1 MSFEMPPPNTPEEGV
16 AAPTTSTRTE
26 ARRMLGSG
34 VPSTIYDS
42 PASSSDG
49 SRRSS
54 LADYDPYQVPLRSH
68 TQAHIENGI
77 DYQALDYAQQ
87 VDEALLCPICHTP
100 FFMPMTTKTCG
111 HTFCASC
118 LDRALET
125 QHACP
130 IDRRPLDISRDIS
143 QTRTRVILDQLD
155 RLKVKCP
162 NTGCDHVCSRELLD
176 GHVERYCEYT
186 LVSCPDPDCDE
197 TIWRK
202 DARPENGCLHHVTL
216 CPYCEMALTFNDL
229 ERHYDQE
236 CKGQEAECPHCD
248 AVVVRHRLAKHIA
261 TDCREVETH
270 CKFQSAGCKQFARR
284 KNIEEHQK
292 DGCVYE
298 AIAKLMQAREED
310 HKIINELK
318 GRLDALDGRTRH
330 LERYGGG
337 GGGNGSSSGVRESSA
352 FTRATAAP
360 PVSGLTAHALNNL
373 NRMQP
378 PTSGYTDLMEANQN
392 ITLDDLFETFENENN
407 QHNDSNYSSPREAA
421 AAMATDASPIP
432 VAYNS
437 VSGPWESAEDYMLAQ
452 FEAMEA
458 KIEDLRKMMVEL
470 DGRHTMR
477 LVNDTMRMNEQ
488 IAELGSKVG
497 VLGMH
502 TTWLMSMQR
511 QSRGQQSGAGST
523 TGNARSNMSTTGGSG
538 GGGGGGSGSTAGN
551 NEEGRGRTTTTTT
564 GASGSS
570 RTATQTSQ
578 QDNRNRADGE
588 GARGRYLNTSD
599 IPPVRRS
606 SVGRGENP
614 PRL

>member
-1 MSFEMPPPNTPEEGV
+1 MSSEMPPPNTPEEGV
-16 AAPTTSTRTE
+16 AAPTASSRAE
-26 ARRMLGSG
+26 ARRILGSG

-42 PASSSDG
+42 PASSSDS

-54 LADYDPYQVPLRSH
+54 LADYDPYQVPLRRH
-68 TQAHIENGI
+68 TQERPEAGI
-77 DYQALDYAQQ
+77 DYQALDYVQQ

-100 FFMPMTTKTCG
+100 FFKPMTTKTCG

-125 QHACP
+125 QHVCP
-130 IDRRPLDISRDIS
+130 IDRRPLDISRDIAH
-143 QTRTRVILDQLD
+143 TRTRIILDQLD

-162 NTGCDHVCSRELLD
+162 NAGCDHVCARDSLD
-176 GHVERYCEYT
+176 VHVERYCEFT
-186 LVSCPDPDCDE
+186 LVRCPDPQCDE
-197 TIWRK
+197 TIYRK

-229 ERHYDQE
+229 ERHYDEE
-236 CKGQEAECPHCD
+236 CTGQEAECPHCD
-248 AVVVRHRLAKHIA
+248 AIVVRHRLAKHVA
-261 TDCREVETH
+261 TDCQEVETH
-270 CKFQSAGCKQFARR
+270 CKFRAAGCKQFARR
-284 KNIEEHQK
+284 KDIEEHQK

-337 GGGNGSSSGVRESSA
+337 GGGSSAVRETSS
-352 FTRATAAP
+352 FTRAAP
-360 PVSGLTAHALNNL
+360 PPTTGLTAHALDHL
-373 NRMQP
+373 NRIQP
-378 PTSGYTDLMEANQN
+378 PQPPIYADVTEANRN
-392 ITLDDLFETFENENN
+392 MTLDDLFETFEQENN
-407 QHNDSNYSSPREAA
+407 HHDASNYSSPREAPAVIA
-421 AAMATDASPIP
+421 ADTPPAP

-437 VSGPWESAEDYMLAQ
+437 ASGPWESAEDYMLAQ
-452 FEAMEA
+452 FAAVEA

-511 QSRGQQSGAGST
+511 QSRGQQTAAGST
-523 TGNARSNMSTTGGSG
+523 PGNARSNISSSG
-538 GGGGGGSGSTAGN
+538 GGNGGGGTAGN
-551 NEEGRGRTTTTTT
+551 NEEARGRTTTTTA
-564 GASGSS
+564 GGSGSS
-570 RTATQTSQ
+570 RTATQTAQ
-578 QDNRNRADGE
+578 QENRNRTDGE

-599 IPPVRRS
+599 VPPLRRH

>member
-1 MSFEMPPPNTPEEGV
+1 MSSEMPPPNTPEEGV
-16 AAPTTSTRTE
+16 AATNLSSRAE
-26 ARRMLGSG
+26 ARRIIGSG

-42 PASSSDG
+42 PASSAGG

-54 LADYDPYQVPLRSH
+54 LADFDPYQIPLRAH
-68 TQAHIENGI
+68 TQHQTEPTI
-77 DYQALDYAQQ
+77 DFQALDYAQQ

-100 FFMPMTTKTCG
+100 FYLPMTTKTCG

-125 QHACP
+125 QHVCP
-130 IDRRPLDISRDIS
+130 IDRRPLDIARDIT
-143 QTRTRVILDQLD
+143 QTQTRVILDQLD
-155 RLKVKCP
+155 RLKAKCP
-162 NTGCDHVCSRELLD
+162 NTGCDHVCSRELLRS
-176 GHVERYCEYT
+176 HVERYCEYT
-186 LVSCPDPDCDE
+186 QVPCPDPQCDE
-197 TIWRK
+197 TIYRK
-202 DARPENGCLHHVTL
+202 DARPENGCLHQVTL
-216 CPYCEMALTFNDL
+216 CPYCETALTFNDL

-236 CKGQEAECPHCD
+236 CTGQEAECPYCD
-248 AVVVRHRLAKHIA
+248 TIVVRHRLPKHIA
-261 TDCREVETH
+261 TDCQEVETH

-284 KNIEEHQK
+284 KNIQEHQK

-310 HKIINELK
+310 QRIITELK

-337 GGGNGSSSGVRESSA
+337 NRESREPSA
-352 FTRATAAP
+352 FTRAAP
-360 PVSGLTAHALNNL
+360 PTQGLTAHALNNL
-373 NRMQP
+373 NQMHQATTAYP
-378 PTSGYTDLMEANQN
+378 DVAEANEN
-392 ITLDDLFETFENENN
+392 IMLDELFETFDQGNIHHYE
-407 QHNDSNYSSPREAA
+407 SSYGSPQVAPV
-421 AAMATDASPIP
+421 MMPPDAPP
-432 VAYNS
+432 VPWAQPN
-437 VSGPWESAEDYMLAQ
+437 GGGQWESAEDYMLAQ

-511 QSRGQQSGAGST
+511 QSRGQQTAAGGST
-523 TGNARSNMSTTGGSG
+523 PGNARSNISGTG
-538 GGGGGGSGSTAGN
+538 GGGGGGSGNGGSAGN
-551 NEEGRGRTTTTTT
+551 NDESRGRTNTAAA
-564 GASGSS
+564 GGSGSS
-570 RTATQTSQ
+570 RTATQQ
-578 QDNRNRADGE
+578 GNRNGGDGD
-588 GARGRYLNTSD
+588 GARGRYLNTSEV
-599 IPPVRRS
+599 PPVRRS
-606 SVGRGENP
+606 SVARGENP

>member
-16 AAPTTSTRTE
+16 AAPTISSRAD
-26 ARRMLGSG
+26 ARRIFGSG

-42 PASSSDG
+42 PASSPGG

-54 LADYDPYQVPLRSH
+54 VADYGPYQVPSRGH
-68 TQAHIENGI
+68 THDQSESGI

-87 VDEALLCPICHTP
+87 IDEALLCPICHTP

-118 LDRALET
+118 LDRALEA
-125 QHACP
+125 QHVCP

-162 NTGCDHVCSRELLD
+162 NSGCDHVCSRELLYA
-176 GHVERYCEYT
+176 HVERYCGQT
-186 LVSCPDPDCDE
+186 LVRCPDHHCDE
-197 TIWRK
+197 MICRK
-202 DARPENGCLHHVTL
+202 DARPENGCLHYVTP
-216 CPYCEMALTFNDL
+216 CPYCEMAITFNDL
-229 ERHYDQE
+229 ERHCDQE
-236 CKGQEAECPHCD
+236 CTGQEAECPHCD
-248 AVVVRHRLAKHIA
+248 AVLVRHRLAKHIA

-270 CKFQSAGCKQFARR
+270 CQFQSAGCKQVARR
-284 KNIEEHQK
+284 KDIEEHLK
-292 DGCVYE
+292 NGCIYE
-298 AIAKLMQAREED
+298 AIANLMQAREED

-337 GGGNGSSSGVRESSA
+337 GGGSSGVRESSA
-352 FTRATAAP
+352 FTRAAP
-360 PVSGLTAHALNNL
+360 PSSGLTADALNNL
-373 NRMQP
+373 NRMQSA
-378 PTSGYTDLMEANQN
+378 TSGYADIDEANHN
-392 ITLDDLFETFENENN
+392 ITLDDLFETFDQENN
-407 QHNDSNYSSPREAA
+407 RHNDSNYSSPQAAA
-421 AAMATDASPIP
+421 AAMAVDAPP
-432 VAYNS
+432 APWAHNS
-437 VSGPWESAEDYMLAQ
+437 GDGPWESPEDYMLSQ

-511 QSRGQQSGAGST
+511 QSRGQQNGSGST
-523 TGNARSNMSTTGGSG
+523 PGTTRSNISAGGGGSG
-538 GGGGGGSGSTAGN
+538 GGSGGTGGN
-551 NEEGRGRTTTTTT
+551 NEEERGRTNTAAA
-564 GASGSS
+564 GPSSSS
-570 RTATQTSQ
+570 RTATQTQ
-578 QDNRNRADGE
+578 QGSRNGDGE
-588 GARGRYLNTSD
+588 SARGRFLNTSD
-599 IPPVRRS
+599 IPPLRRS

>member
-16 AAPTTSTRTE
+16 AAPTPSSRAE
-26 ARRMLGSG
+26 ARRILVSG
-34 VPSTIYDS
+34 VPSTIHDS
-42 PASSSDG
+42 PSSSSGG

-54 LADYDPYQVPLRSH
+54 VADDDPYQLPSRGGH
-68 TQAHIENGI
+68 TQDQTEPGI

-100 FFMPMTTKTCG
+100 FFLPMTTKTCG

-155 RLKVKCP
+155 RLQVKCP
-162 NTGCDHVCSRELLD
+162 NTGCEYVCSRELLHA
-176 GHVERYCEYT
+176 HVERYCEYT
-186 LVSCPDPDCDE
+186 LIRCPDPHCDE
-197 TIWRK
+197 TICRK

-236 CKGQEAECPHCD
+236 CTGQEAECPHCD

-270 CKFQSAGCKQFARR
+270 CKFRSAGCKQSARR
-284 KNIEEHQK
+284 KDIEEHQK

-337 GGGNGSSSGVRESSA
+337 GGGGGGSSSGLRESSA
-352 FTRATAAP
+352 HARAAAP
-360 PVSGLTAHALNNL
+360 PSSGLTTNTLNNL

-378 PTSGYTDLMEANQN
+378 PTSGYADVMEANQN

-407 QHNDSNYSSPREAA
+407 HHNDSNYSSPRAA
-421 AAMATDASPIP
+421 AAAVASEASPIP
-432 VAYNS
+432 VTYNS
-437 VSGPWESAEDYMLAQ
+437 VSQPWESAEEYMLAQ

-523 TGNARSNMSTTGGSG
+523 PGNTRSNITNTGGSS
-538 GGGGGGSGSTAGN
+538 GGSGSDGTADNRG
-551 NEEGRGRTTTTTT
+551 NEEGRNRTTTTTA
-564 GASGSS
+564 GGSGSS
-570 RTATQTSQ
+570 RMATQTQ
-578 QDNRNRADGE
+578 QDNRNRTDGE

-599 IPPVRRS
+599 IPPLRRN

>member
-16 AAPTTSTRTE
+16 AAPTPSPR
-26 ARRMLGSG
+26 ADFG

-42 PASSSDG
+42 PASSSAG

-54 LADYDPYQVPLRSH
+54 VADHDPYQVSSRAH
-68 TQAHIENGI
+68 TQDQTEPGI

-87 VDEALLCPICHTP
+87 VDEALLCPICQTP

-125 QHACP
+125 QHVCP
-130 IDRRPLDISRDIS
+130 IDRRPLDINRDIS

-162 NTGCDHVCSRELLD
+162 NSGCNHVCSRELLYA
-176 GHVERYCEYT
+176 HVERYCEYT
-186 LVSCPDPDCDE
+186 LVRCPDPHCDK
-197 TIWRK
+197 TICRK

-236 CKGQEAECPHCD
+236 CTGKEAECPHCD
-248 AVVVRHRLAKHIA
+248 TVVVRHRLAKHIA
-261 TDCREVETH
+261 THCREVETH
-270 CKFQSAGCKQFARR
+270 CKFQSAGCKQFAPR
-284 KNIEEHQK
+284 KDIEQHQK

-330 LERYGGG
+330 LERYGAGG
-337 GGGNGSSSGVRESSA
+337 GSSGVRESSA
-352 FTRATAAP
+352 FTRAAP
-360 PVSGLTAHALNNL
+360 PSSGLTANALHNL
-373 NRMQP
+373 NRVQP
-378 PTSGYTDLMEANQN
+378 ATTGYADVDEANQN
-392 ITLDDLFETFENENN
+392 ITLDDLFETFDQENN
-407 QHNDSNYSSPREAA
+407 HHDDSNYSSPRATA
-421 AAMATDASPIP
+421 AAMAADAPP
-432 VAYNS
+432 APWTQNNGS
-437 VSGPWESAEDYMLAQ
+437 VSWESPEDYMLSQ

-458 KIEDLRKMMVEL
+458 RIEDLRKMMVEL

-523 TGNARSNMSTTGGSG
+523 PGNARSNISSAGGGGSG
-538 GGGGGGSGSTAGN
+538 GGSGGTAGN
-551 NEEGRGRTTTTTT
+551 NEEGRGRTTTTAA
-564 GASGSS
+564 GGSGSS
-570 RTATQTSQ
+570 RTATQTQ
-578 QDNRNRADGE
+578 QDNRNRDGE

-599 IPPVRRS
+599 IPPLRRN